1 MNPKPTTRQPSRTG
15 VLIRMAGVGLAI
27 LGASCLVCA
36 GQSKVHLLSGETH
49 ECRVREYVNGAFI
62 IELPNGMRATVRQES
77 IIRIE
82 FAASDV
88 PSGLPEEFGL
98 GGEAVPPPPV
108 VPPGSEVLTTNATR
122 LVLASQW
129 QSRLGRGNLSLG
141 DTARLLSRCG
151 TPQIDLVGKNIALW
165 GDLPYLMPVREAKKA
180 LGLGI
185 STRSSMTCPAFPPD
199 SFFFHEF
206 SGNFEDGF
214 NRLYLITDYADQV
227 VGLQWQDNTSKG
239 ERWFPHPDSYSADW
253 NLYNFVNNR
262 RKANANWLVGGYVCR
277 GRQTILGHPPR
288 GGQDAAGETG
298 VNEGVIRVDSE
309 LFSVTR
315 DQWNY
320 LADDKSKER
329 VRLLLAQPVVDLML
343 YVAQQA
349 R

>member
-1 MNPKPTTRQPSRTG
+1 MNPEPIKKQPSHT
-15 VLIRMAGVGLAI
+15 VAFIRMAGVGLAI
-27 LGASCLVCA
+27 FAAAHSVHA
-36 GQSKVHLLSGETH
+36 EQSKVHLLSGETH

-62 IELPNGMRATVRQES
+62 IELPNGMRTAVRQEN
-77 IIRIE
+77 IVRIE
-82 FAASDV
+82 FATSDL
-88 PSGLPEEFGL
+88 PSGLPAEFGL
-98 GGEAVPPPPV
+98 GGEAVAAPPV
-108 VPPGSEVLTTNATR
+108 VAAAPEGIATNASR

-129 QSRLGRGNLSLG
+129 HSRLGRGSLSLG

-151 TPQIDLVGKNIALW
+151 TPQIDLVGKDIALW
-165 GDLPYLMPVREAKKA
+165 GGITYLMPVQEAKKI

-206 SGNFEDGF
+206 SGNFEEGF

-227 VGLQWQDNTSKG
+227 EGLQWQDNVSKG
-239 ERWFPHPDSYSADW
+239 ERWFPHPDSYSADR

-262 RKANANWLVGGYVCR
+262 RKANANWLVGCYVCR
-277 GRQTILGHPPR
+277 GSQAILGHPPR
-288 GGQDAAGETG
+288 GGQNAAGETG
-298 VNEGVIRVDSE
+298 VGAGVIRVDSE

-320 LADDKSKER
+320 LTDEKSRER
-329 VRLLLAQPVVDLML
+329 VRLVLAQPVVDLML
-343 YVAQQA
+343 YVVQQA